1 MHVRR
6 FEAVDLA
13 EALRKVREAFGPD
26 ALVLSTRTV
35 QRSGG
40 WLGRFGRPRVEV
52 TAAIDRDARRG
63 VAPGAERRVSPDAS
77 WKELQLTRALVEP
90 LEAEVRALR
99 ETVERFE
106 PARGPGF
113 GEEIA
118 ELRTL
123 VRALGP
129 RQDAARPGAARSGR
143 RPRPPAVARLLA
155 AGVAPDHAQALGA
168 EAFLRAAE
176 GEGTGDA
183 LVETVAAHFEARLAP
198 AREDD
203 PPLALYVGPTGAGKT
218 TTLAKV
224 AAREPRGTE
233 GPTLLTT
240 DAHRL
245 GADVALRG
253 FARSLELPFEVA
265 VSDRDV
271 ADAVRRAGRRR
282 VLVDTAGRSPAD
294 GAALGELRRL
304 RASLGRRT
312 RVHLVVSATTSPR
325 DLKRTLDWYRP
336 LAPDALV
343 VSKLDESGDLGGL
356 ANLLLDGDGPPLAWI
371 ANGQRV
377 PDDLFVPDPRALAAE
392 VLGVQP

>member
-6 FEAVDLA
+6 FEGTDMA

-26 ALVLSTRTV
+26 ALVLSTRSV
-35 QRSGG
+35 QRGGG
-40 WLGRFGRPRVEV
+40 WLGRFGRARVEV
-52 TAAIDRDARRG
+52 TAAVDRDARRG
-63 VAPGAERRVSPDAS
+63 AAPGAERQVAPDAS

-90 LEAEVRALR
+90 LEAEVRDLR
-99 ETVERFE
+99 EAVERLE
-106 PARGPGF
+106 PGRGPGF
-113 GEEIA
+113 AEEIA

-123 VRALGP
+123 VRALG
-129 RQDAARPGAARSGR
+129 RGRDESRWERRSDR
-143 RPRPPAVARLLA
+143 RPTRPPAVARLLA
-155 AGVAPDHAQALGA
+155 AGVAPDHAGALGA

-176 GEGTGDA
+176 GEGADDA
-183 LVETVAAHFEARLAP
+183 LLETVAAHFEARLAP

-203 PPLALYVGPTGAGKT
+203 PPLTLYVGPTGAGKT

-224 AAREPRGTE
+224 AAREPRSAE
-233 GPTLLTT
+233 GPALLTT

-253 FARSLELPFEVA
+253 FARSLELPFDVA

-294 GAALGELRRL
+294 GAALGELCRL
-304 RASLGRRT
+304 RGSLGRGA
-312 RVHLVVSATTSPR
+312 RVHLVVSATTRQSELR
-325 DLKRTLDWYRP
+325 RTLDWYRP

-343 VSKLDESGDLGGL
+343 VAKLDESGDHGGL
-356 ANLLLDGDGPPLAWI
+356 ANLLLDGEGPPLAWI

-377 PDDLFVPDPRALAAE
+377 PDDLFVPDPRTLAAE